1 MNLSVDRPA
10 HWCIGQLRVDVHGAL
25 VFVRM
30 CVCDLGMERV
40 TKEQIERKIEKN
52 GPPKLKV
59 EERCVQTN
67 LNHINFGLVVLTWPL
82 GLRARLDRFGPVR
95 RAPSIAL
102 EGVSLTVCLVR
113 PGSTVFIGIEPLVA
127 QPRFGKDAGSVNSN
141 YVESAE
147 INRRSGRTQGPK

>member
-1 MNLSVDRPA
+1 MGRRSS
-10 HWCIGQLRVDVHGAL
+10 
-25 VFVRM
+25 
-30 CVCDLGMERV
+30 
-40 TKEQIERKIEKN
+40 
-52 GPPKLKV
+52 KLKSDAFK
-59 EERCVQTN
+59 QTST
-67 LNHINFGLVVLTWPL
+67 HINFGLVVLTWPL